1 MPRVYISTD
10 MCKDDSV
17 SEGATKQYYL
27 DLILSEIVNCLN
39 ANAISYD
46 NEKSDTNDLVW
57 IVLQIDSS
65 KNNEDPSGLKILYQS
80 GNPESKR
87 LSSIILDHV
96 NQVYEDK
103 VSMDVQPQETINES
117 VRPLVRI
124 IFMDSQ
130 NSKNIEWIKQN
141 IEEFSKQIIMSLDEY
156 LGLPYIPCEKTTA
169 GVAKQD
175 ESIRGKP
182 NLNSEVVGCTTS
194 GKKIDVLGQWEDWY
208 VVGTNNNLGYIQ
220 TKFIEL

>member
-1 MPRVYISTD
+1 M
-10 MCKDDSV
+10 
-17 SEGATKQYYL
+17 
-27 DLILSEIVNCLN
+27 ILNEIVNCLY
-39 ANAISYD
+39 ANAISYTNENS
-46 NEKSDTNDLVW
+46 NEKDLVW
-57 IVLQIDSS
+57 IIFQIDSS
-65 KNNEDPSGLKILYQS
+65 ENNEDSSSFKILYES

-87 LSSIILDHV
+87 LSSIILDHM
-96 NQVYEDK
+96 NQVYDDTESIE
-103 VSMDVQPQETINES
+103 VRSQEMNNQTN
-117 VRPLVRI
+117 RPLVRI

-130 NSKNIEWIKQN
+130 NLKGLDWIKQN

-156 LGLPYIPCEKTTA
+156 FGLPYVPCEKTNT

-194 GKKIDVLGQWEDWY
+194 GKKINVLGQWEEWY

>member
-27 DLILSEIVNCLN
+27 DLILSEIINCLN

-46 NEKSDTNDLVW
+46 NERSETKDLVW
-57 IVLQIDSS
+57 IVLQIDCSENS
-65 KNNEDPSGLKILYQS
+65 ENSSGLKILYES

-87 LSSIILDHV
+87 LSSIILDHI
-96 NQVYEDK
+96 NQIYDDK
-103 VSMDVQPQETINES
+103 SSIDVHSQEINNES
-117 VRPLVRI
+117 IRPTIRI

-130 NSKNIEWIKQN
+130 NSKNLEWIKQN

-156 LGLPYIPCEKTTA
+156 FGLPYIPCEKTNT

-194 GKKIDVLGQWEDWY
+194 GKKINVLGQWEDWY
-208 VVGTNNNLGYIQ
+208 VVGTNNSLGYIQ